1 MDHHALQSKSISS
14 LDFAVA
20 VAVVVVVVVVVVVFV
35 AVVVVA
41 AKCYLRRF
49 VRLQFQ
55 ISLVARRM
63 TFRSAN
69 ARLGSDYQRL
79 HQRRTPRSQLLPR
92 IAADLRLTIKV

>member
-20 VAVVVVVVVVVVVFV
+20 VAVVVVVVVVVVFV